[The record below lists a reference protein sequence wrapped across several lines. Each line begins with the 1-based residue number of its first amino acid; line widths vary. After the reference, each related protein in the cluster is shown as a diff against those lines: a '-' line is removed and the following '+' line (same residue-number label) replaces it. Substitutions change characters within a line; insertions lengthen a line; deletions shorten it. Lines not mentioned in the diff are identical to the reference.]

1 MDNPVLKFADVPLD
15 RAEDRRGDPE
25 WLAGRLARDD
35 TRFIPVWRDLS
46 LIDDGHGA
54 SLPSAVIC
62 GGAAGPGGEE
72 GAAGA
77 AGVAGPD
84 DPSGEAGATGPPGT
98 GGPTGADVL
107 KASCETVF
115 LGMEEDR
122 AVFAVDLS
130 GSDEEEAVA
139 AAGGRGKFQDLWRAG
154 PSIDARGAA
163 LMAYARGMLY
173 WHRENRY
180 CGRCGHAT
188 ESLEGGRRRR
198 CTDADCG
205 RNAFPRIDPAVITL
219 VEYRPEDGRPPM
231 CLLGNHHRPPPNVFS
246 TLSGYTE
253 PGESL
258 EETVARE
265 VFEEVGVR
273 VSAACYQ
280 ASQPWPFPSSLM
292 LGFRARAETT
302 AIEVNAEELVEAR
315 WFTAE
320 EVLGFGEWG
329 DESASYALPR
339 RDSIARFLVD
349 SWVSEM
355 TAHQVRSDR
364 LPGPK

>member
-15 RAEDRRGDPE
+15 RAEERRGDPE
-25 WLAGRLARDD
+25 WLAGRMARDD
-35 TRFIPVWRDLS
+35 TRFIPVWRDLN
-46 LIDDGHGA
+46 LIDDSHGA

-62 GGAAGPGGEE
+62 GGPADPGGPV
-72 GAAGA
+72 
-77 AGVAGPD
+77 GVAGPD
-84 DPSGEAGATGPPGT
+84 DPSGAAGVASLAGPDEPI
-98 GGPTGADVL
+98 GPTAADVITS
-107 KASCETVF
+107 SCETVF
-115 LGMEEDR
+115 LGREGGR

-130 GSDEEEAVA
+130 EADEKEAIA
-139 AAGGRGKFQDLWRAG
+139 ATGGRGKFQDLWRAG
-154 PSIDARGAA
+154 PAIDARGAA

-188 ESLEGGRRRR
+188 ESREGGCRRR
-198 CTDADCG
+198 CTNADCG
-205 RNAFPRIDPAVITL
+205 RNAFPRIDPAVIML

-273 VSAACYQ
+273 VSAANYQ

-302 AIEVNAEELVEAR
+302 AIEVNPEELVEAR

-320 EVLGFGEWG
+320 EVRGFGEWG
-329 DESASYALPR
+329 DESVACALPR

-349 SWVSEM
+349 SWVSEV
-355 TAHQVRSDR
+355 TEH
-364 LPGPK
+364 

>member
-15 RAEDRRGDPE
+15 RVEERRGDPE
-25 WLAGRLARDD
+25 WLAGRLALDD
-35 TRFIPVWRDLS
+35 TCFIPVWRDLS
-46 LIDDGHGA
+46 LIDDERGA

-62 GGAAGPGGEE
+62 GGSSAAS
-72 GAAGA
+72 GAT
-77 AGVAGPD
+77 GVAGPD
-84 DPSGEAGATGPPGT
+84 EPRGPS
-98 GGPTGADVL
+98 GADVL
-107 KASCETVF
+107 AASCETVF
-115 LGMEEDR
+115 LGMEGDR

-130 GSDEEEAVA
+130 GSDEEDAVA

-173 WHRENRY
+173 WHRENRF

-198 CTDADCG
+198 CTDVDCG

-273 VSAACYQ
+273 VSAAHYQ

-292 LGFRARAETT
+292 LGFRARAAST
-302 AIEVNAEELVEAR
+302 AIVVNAEELVEAR

-320 EVLGFGEWG
+320 EVRAFGEWG

-349 SWVSEM
+349 SWVSEV
-355 TAHQVRSDR
+355 TER
-364 LPGPK
+364 

>member
-15 RAEDRRGDPE
+15 RAEERRGDPE
-25 WLAGRLARDD
+25 WLAERLARDD
-35 TRFIPVWRDLS
+35 TRFIPVWRDQS
-46 LIDDGHGA
+46 LIDDGPGT

-62 GGAAGPGGEE
+62 GGSV

-77 AGVAGPD
+77 SGPSGASGRAGASGAAGPSKASGAGVLA
-84 DPSGEAGATGPPGT
+84 
-98 GGPTGADVL
+98 
-107 KASCETVF
+107 ASCETVF
-115 LGMEEDR
+115 LGMDGDR

-139 AAGGRGKFQDLWRAG
+139 AAGGRGRFQDLWRAG
-154 PSIDARGAA
+154 ASIDARGAA

-180 CGRCGHAT
+180 CGRCGSAT
-188 ESLEGGRRRR
+188 VSREGGHRRR
-198 CTDADCG
+198 CTDPDCG

-219 VEYRPEDGRPPM
+219 VEYRPDDGRPPM

-246 TLSGYTE
+246 TLSGFAE

-273 VSAACYQ
+273 VSAAYYQ

-302 AIEVNAEELVEAR
+302 AIVVSTEELLEAR

-320 EVLGFGEWG
+320 EVRGFGEWG
-329 DESASYALPR
+329 DESAAYALPR

-349 SWVSEM
+349 SWVSEV
-355 TAHQVRSDR
+355 TAR
-364 LPGPK
+364 

>member
-1 MDNPVLKFADVPLD
+1 MN
-15 RAEDRRGDPE
+15 
-25 WLAGRLARDD
+25 WDD
-35 TRFIPVWRDLS
+35 TRVIPVWRDLS
-46 LIDDGHGA
+46 LIDDGDAA

-62 GGAAGPGGEE
+62 RDPAGSAGSACPPAADLLAAGGEI
-72 GAAGA
+72 
-77 AGVAGPD
+77 
-84 DPSGEAGATGPPGT
+84 
-98 GGPTGADVL
+98 
-107 KASCETVF
+107 VF

-130 GSDEEEAVA
+130 DLEEEEAVA
-139 AAGGRGKFQDLWRAG
+139 AAGSRGRFQDLWRAG
-154 PSIDARGAA
+154 PSIDARGSA

-173 WHRENRY
+173 WHRQNRY

-188 ESLEGGRRRR
+188 ESREGGHRRR
-198 CTDADCG
+198 CANADCA

-219 VEYRPEDGRPPM
+219 VEYRPDDGQPPM

-246 TLSGYTE
+246 TLSGYAE

-273 VSAACYQ
+273 VSAAYYQ

-292 LGFRARAETT
+292 LGYRARAETT
-302 AIEVNAEELVEAR
+302 AIVVNTEELVEAR

-320 EVLGFGEWG
+320 EVRGFGEWG
-329 DESASYALPR
+329 DGSAAYALPR

-349 SWVSEM
+349 SWVSEV
-355 TAHQVRSDR
+355 TAR
-364 LPGPK
+364 

>member
-15 RAEDRRGDPE
+15 RADERRGDPE

-54 SLPSAVIC
+54 ILPSAVIC
-62 GGAAGPGGEE
+62 GSTAGLGGAVVAAGFE
-72 GAAGA
+72 GADGATGTGSPAGA
-77 AGVAGPD
+77 TGVAGPD
-84 DPSGEAGATGPPGT
+84 DPSGPA
-98 GGPTGADVL
+98 GADVL
-107 KASCETVF
+107 AASCETVF
-115 LGMEEDR
+115 LGMEGDR

-130 GSDEEEAVA
+130 GSDEEDAVA

-173 WHRENRY
+173 WHRENRF

-188 ESLEGGRRRR
+188 ESREGGRRRR
-198 CTDADCG
+198 CMDADCG
-205 RNAFPRIDPAVITL
+205 RNTFPRIDPAVITL

-246 TLSGYTE
+246 TLSGFTE

-273 VSAACYQ
+273 VSAANYQ

-302 AIEVNAEELVEAR
+302 SIEVNPEELVEAR
-315 WFTAE
+315 WFTAD

-329 DESASYALPR
+329 DESAPYALPR

-349 SWVSEM
+349 SWVSE
-355 TAHQVRSDR
+355 VIES
-364 LPGPK
+364 

>member
-15 RAEDRRGDPE
+15 RAEDRRGDPK

-54 SLPSAVIC
+54 SLPSA
-62 GGAAGPGGEE
+62 E
-72 GAAGA
+72 
-77 AGVAGPD
+77 
-84 DPSGEAGATGPPGT
+84 
-98 GGPTGADVL
+98 DVL
-107 KASCETVF
+107 ADGCETVF
-115 LGMEEDR
+115 LGLEGDR
-122 AVFAVDLS
+122 AFFAVDLS
-130 GSDEEEAVA
+130 GSDEAEAVA
-139 AAGGRGKFQDLWRAG
+139 AAGGRGRFQDLWRAG
-154 PSIDARGAA
+154 PSINAREAA

-188 ESLEGGRRRR
+188 VSREGGRRRR

-205 RNAFPRIDPAVITL
+205 RNAFPRIDPAVIAL

-273 VSAACYQ
+273 VNAAHYQ

-302 AIEVNAEELVEAR
+302 EIVVNREELAEAR
-315 WFTAE
+315 WFTAD
-320 EVLGFGEWG
+320 EVRTFGEWG
-329 DESASYALPR
+329 DETAACALPR
-339 RDSIARFLVD
+339 RDSIARYLVD
-349 SWVSEM
+349 SWVSE
-355 TAHQVRSDR
+355 VSDR
-364 LPGPK
+364 

>member
-15 RAEDRRGDPE
+15 RAEERRGDPE

-54 SLPSAVIC
+54 TLPSAVIC
-62 GGAAGPGGEE
+62 GGTAGGGAEV
-72 GAAGA
+72 AAGA
-77 AGVAGPD
+77 EGADGATGTGSP
-84 DPSGEAGATGPPGT
+84 AGATDT
-98 GGPTGADVL
+98 AGADVL
-107 KASCETVF
+107 AASCETVF
-115 LGMEEDR
+115 LGMEGDR

-139 AAGGRGKFQDLWRAG
+139 AAGGRGTFQDLWRAG

-188 ESLEGGRRRR
+188 ETREGGRRRR
-198 CTDADCG
+198 CMDADCG

-246 TLSGYTE
+246 TLSGFTE

-273 VSAACYQ
+273 VSAANYQ

-302 AIEVNAEELVEAR
+302 DIEVNTEELVEAQ

-349 SWVSEM
+349 SWVSE
-355 TAHQVRSDR
+355 VIES
-364 LPGPK
+364 

>member
-1 MDNPVLKFADVPLD
+1 MDNPVLKFADVPLN
-15 RAEDRRGDPE
+15 RVEERRGDPE
-25 WLAGRLARDD
+25 WLAGRLTRDD
-35 TRFIPVWRDLS
+35 TRVIPVWRNLS
-46 LIDDGHGA
+46 LIDDGHGT
-54 SLPSAVIC
+54 SLPSAVVC
-62 GGAAGPGGEE
+62 GGPAA
-72 GAAGA
+72 
-77 AGVAGPD
+77 
-84 DPSGEAGATGPPGT
+84 PS
-98 GGPTGADVL
+98 GADVL
-107 KASCETVF
+107 AAGCETVF
-115 LGMEEDR
+115 MGMDGDH

-130 GSDEEEAVA
+130 DSEEGEAVA
-139 AAGGRGKFQDLWRAG
+139 ATGGRGTFQDLWRAG

-188 ESLEGGRRRR
+188 ESREGGSRRR
-198 CTDADCG
+198 CTDANCG

-273 VSAACYQ
+273 VSASYYQ

-302 AIEVNAEELVEAR
+302 AILVNPDELVEAR

-320 EVLGFGEWG
+320 EVRGFGEWG
-329 DESASYALPR
+329 DESAPHALPR

-355 TAHQVRSDR
+355 TAR
-364 LPGPK
+364 

>member
-15 RAEDRRGDPE
+15 RVEERRGDPE
-25 WLAGRLARDD
+25 WLAGRLVRDD
-35 TRFIPVWRDLS
+35 TRFIPVWHDLS
-46 LIDDGHGA
+46 LIDDGLGA
-54 SLPSAVIC
+54 SLPSAVVC
-62 GGAAGPGGEE
+62 GGSSDAAGATGVAGPGGVAEPV
-72 GAAGA
+72 
-77 AGVAGPD
+77 GVA
-84 DPSGEAGATGPPGT
+84 DPV
-98 GGPTGADVL
+98 GADVL
-107 KASCETVF
+107 TASCETVF
-115 LGMEEDR
+115 LGMEGDR

-130 GSDEEEAVA
+130 GTGEEEAVA
-139 AAGGRGKFQDLWRAG
+139 AAGGLGKFQDLWRAG

-173 WHRENRY
+173 WHRENRF

-219 VEYRPEDGRPPM
+219 VDYRPEDGRPPM

-258 EETVARE
+258 EETVVRE

-273 VSAACYQ
+273 VSASYYQ

-302 AIEVNAEELVEAR
+302 AIVVNAEELVEAR

-329 DESASYALPR
+329 DESVACALPR

-349 SWVSEM
+349 SWVAEV
-355 TAHQVRSDR
+355 TAR
-364 LPGPK
+364 

>member
-15 RAEDRRGDPE
+15 RAEERRGDPE

-54 SLPSAVIC
+54 TLPSAVIC
-62 GGAAGPGGEE
+62 GGTAGLGGAEVADGFE
-72 GAAGA
+72 GADGATGTGSPAGA
-77 AGVAGPD
+77 TGVAGPD
-84 DPSGEAGATGPPGT
+84 DPSGPS
-98 GGPTGADVL
+98 GADVL
-107 KASCETVF
+107 AASCETVF
-115 LGMEEDR
+115 LGMEGGPCRFRGGPLE
-122 AVFAVDLS
+122 

-139 AAGGRGKFQDLWRAG
+139 AAGGRGKYQDLWRAG

-173 WHRENRY
+173 WHRENRF

-188 ESLEGGRRRR
+188 ESREGGRRRR

-246 TLSGYTE
+246 TLSGFTE

-273 VSAACYQ
+273 VSAANYQ

-302 AIEVNAEELVEAR
+302 DDRGEPGGTRGGTVVHR
-315 WFTAE
+315 RGSP
-320 EVLGFGEWG
+320 GF
-329 DESASYALPR
+329 R
-339 RDSIARFLVD
+339 RV
-349 SWVSEM
+349 
-355 TAHQVRSDR
+355 
-364 LPGPK
+364 G

>member
-1 MDNPVLKFADVPLD
+1 MDNPVLKFADVPLNRVEERSSEPD
-15 RAEDRRGDPE
+15 
-25 WLAGRLARDD
+25 WLAGRLTRDD

-54 SLPSAVIC
+54 SLPTAVVC
-62 GGAAGPGGEE
+62 GSLAGASGAA
-72 GAAGA
+72 
-77 AGVAGPD
+77 
-84 DPSGEAGATGPPGT
+84 DPSGASVAPDPSVASGA
-98 GGPTGADVL
+98 AVL
-107 KASCETVF
+107 AASCETVF
-115 LGMEEDR
+115 LGMEGDR

-130 GSDEEEAVA
+130 DSAEEEAVA
-139 AAGGRGKFQDLWRAG
+139 TAGGRGTFQDLWRAG

-180 CGRCGHAT
+180 CGRCGQAT
-188 ESLEGGRRRR
+188 ESREGGRRRR

-273 VSAACYQ
+273 VGAAYYQ

-292 LGFRARAETT
+292 LGFRALAETT
-302 AIEVNAEELVEAR
+302 DIVVNTEELVEAR
-315 WFTAE
+315 WFTAD
-320 EVLGFGEWG
+320 EVRGFGEWG
-329 DESASYALPR
+329 DESAAYALPR
-339 RDSIARFLVD
+339 RDSIARFMVD
-349 SWVSEM
+349 SWVSEVE
-355 TAHQVRSDR
+355 AR
-364 LPGPK
+364 

>member
-15 RAEDRRGDPE
+15 RAEERRGDPE
-25 WLAGRLARDD
+25 WLAERLVRDD
-35 TRFIPVWRDLS
+35 ARFIPVWRDLS
-46 LIDDGHGA
+46 LIDDGRGA

-62 GGAAGPGGEE
+62 GGTAGPDGEE

-77 AGVAGPD
+77 DGVAGPD
-84 DPSGEAGATGPPGT
+84 DPSGPS
-98 GGPTGADVL
+98 GADVL
-107 KASCETVF
+107 AASCETVF

-130 GSDEEEAVA
+130 EADEEEAVA

-188 ESLEGGRRRR
+188 ESLEGGRRR

-219 VEYRPEDGRPPM
+219 VEYRPEDGGPPM

-273 VSAACYQ
+273 VSAARYQ

-292 LGFRARAETT
+292 LGFRARAEST

-329 DESASYALPR
+329 DESVAYALPR

-349 SWVSEM
+349 SWVSEV
-355 TAHQVRSDR
+355 TEH
-364 LPGPK
+364 

>member
-1 MDNPVLKFADVPLD
+1 MDNPVLRFADVPLD
-15 RAEDRRGDPE
+15 RAEERRGDTE
-25 WLAGRLARDD
+25 WLAGRLALDD

-62 GGAAGPGGEE
+62 GGTAG
-72 GAAGA
+72 
-77 AGVAGPD
+77 
-84 DPSGEAGATGPPGT
+84 S
-98 GGPTGADVL
+98 DVL

-115 LGMEEDR
+115 LGMEGDR

-130 GSDEEEAVA
+130 GSDEEEAVV
-139 AAGGRGKFQDLWRAG
+139 AAGGRGTFQDLWRAG

-163 LMAYARGMLY
+163 LMAFARGMLY

-180 CGRCGHAT
+180 CGRCGHVT
-188 ESLEGGRRRR
+188 ESREGGRRRR
-198 CTDADCG
+198 CSDAECG

-246 TLSGYTE
+246 TLSGFTE

-265 VFEEVGVR
+265 VFEEVGVH
-273 VSAACYQ
+273 VSAVYYQ

-302 AIEVNAEELVEAR
+302 AIVVNTEELMEAR

-320 EVLGFGEWG
+320 EVRGFGEWG
-329 DESASYALPR
+329 DESVACALPR

-349 SWVSEM
+349 SWVSE
-355 TAHQVRSDR
+355 VSDR
-364 LPGPK
+364 

>member
-25 WLAGRLARDD
+25 WLEGRLARDD

-54 SLPSAVIC
+54 TLPSAVIC
-62 GGAAGPGGEE
+62 GGTDGLGGVE

-77 AGVAGPD
+77 PGPTGVAGRA
-84 DPSGEAGATGPPGT
+84 DPADAHDP
-98 GGPTGADVL
+98 DVL
-107 KASCETVF
+107 AVSCETVF
-115 LGMEEDR
+115 LGMEGDR

-139 AAGGRGKFQDLWRAG
+139 AAGGRGTFQDLWRAG

-188 ESLEGGRRRR
+188 ESREGGRRRR
-198 CTDADCG
+198 CMDADCG

-246 TLSGYTE
+246 TLSGFTE

-273 VSAACYQ
+273 VSAANYQ

-302 AIEVNAEELVEAR
+302 SIEVNPEELVEAR
-315 WFTAE
+315 WFTAD

-329 DESASYALPR
+329 DESVALCP
-339 RDSIARFLVD
+339 A
-349 SWVSEM
+349 
-355 TAHQVRSDR
+355 
-364 LPGPK
+364 PP

>member
-15 RAEDRRGDPE
+15 RVEDRRSDPE
-25 WLAGRLARDD
+25 WLAGRLALDD
-35 TRFIPVWRDLS
+35 TRYIPVWRDLS
-46 LIDDGHGA
+46 LIDDGQGA

-62 GGAAGPGGEE
+62 GGQ
-72 GAAGA
+72 AGA
-77 AGVAGPD
+77 LDTADAAD
-84 DPSGEAGATGPPGT
+84 SSGAV
-98 GGPTGADVL
+98 GADVL
-107 KASCETVF
+107 AASCETVF
-115 LGMEEDR
+115 LGMEGDR

-180 CGRCGHAT
+180 CGRCGHVT
-188 ESLEGGRRRR
+188 ESREGGRRRR
-198 CTDADCG
+198 CTNAECG

-219 VEYRPEDGRPPM
+219 VEYRPEDGRAPM

-246 TLSGYTE
+246 TLSGFTE

-265 VFEEVGVR
+265 VFEEVGVH
-273 VSAACYQ
+273 VSAAHYQ

-302 AIEVNAEELVEAR
+302 AIVVNTEELVEAH

-320 EVLGFGEWG
+320 EVRGFGEWG
-329 DESASYALPR
+329 DESASHALPR

-349 SWVSEM
+349 SWVSEV
-355 TAHQVRSDR
+355 TDR
-364 LPGPK
+364 

>member
-15 RAEDRRGDPE
+15 RADERRGDPE

-46 LIDDGHGA
+46 LIDDGRGA
-54 SLPSAVIC
+54 ILPSAVIC
-62 GGAAGPGGEE
+62 GGPAGKC
-72 GAAGA
+72 GA
-77 AGVAGPD
+77 D
-84 DPSGEAGATGPPGT
+84 DPGEAV
-98 GGPTGADVL
+98 GADGPSGAPATDVL
-107 KASCETVF
+107 AASCETVF
-115 LGMEEDR
+115 LGMEGDR

-130 GSDEEEAVA
+130 GSDEEKAVE
-139 AAGGRGKFQDLWRAG
+139 AAGGRGTFQDLWRAG

-163 LMAYARGMLY
+163 LMAFARGMLY

-188 ESLEGGRRRR
+188 ESREGGRRRR
-198 CTDADCG
+198 CTNGDCG

-246 TLSGYTE
+246 TLSGFTE

-265 VFEEVGVR
+265 VFEEVGVH
-273 VSAACYQ
+273 VSAAYYQ

-292 LGFRARAETT
+292 LGFRARAVST
-302 AIEVNAEELVEAR
+302 AIVVNTEELVEAR
-315 WFTAE
+315 WFTAD
-320 EVLGFGEWG
+320 EVRGFGEWG
-329 DESASYALPR
+329 DESVACALPR
-339 RDSIARFLVD
+339 RDSIARYLVD
-349 SWVSEM
+349 SWVSEV
-355 TAHQVRSDR
+355 TDR
-364 LPGPK
+364 

>member
-15 RAEDRRGDPE
+15 RAEERRGDPE
-25 WLAGRLARDD
+25 WIAGRLVRDD
-35 TRFIPVWRDLS
+35 TRYIPVWRDLS

-54 SLPSAVIC
+54 ILPTAVIC
-62 GGAAGPGGEE
+62 EGQAGG
-72 GAAGA
+72 
-77 AGVAGPD
+77 V
-84 DPSGEAGATGPPGT
+84 STV
-98 GGPTGADVL
+98 GADVL
-107 KASCETVF
+107 TASCETVF
-115 LGMEEDR
+115 LGMEGDR

-154 PSIDARGAA
+154 SSIDARGAA

-188 ESLEGGRRRR
+188 ESREGGHRRR
-198 CTDADCG
+198 CTDTDCG

-265 VFEEVGVR
+265 VFEEVGVH
-273 VSAACYQ
+273 VSAAYYQ

-302 AIEVNAEELVEAR
+302 AIVVNPDELLAAR

-320 EVLGFGEWG
+320 EVRGFGEWG
-329 DESASYALPR
+329 DESASCALPR

-349 SWVSEM
+349 SWVSEV
-355 TAHQVRSDR
+355 TA
-364 LPGPK
+364 L

>member
-15 RAEDRRGDPE
+15 RVEERRGDPE
-25 WLAGRLARDD
+25 WLAGRLVRDD

-46 LIDDGHGA
+46 LIDDGRGA

-62 GGAAGPGGEE
+62 GVPTGPGDPS
-72 GAAGA
+72 GA
-77 AGVAGPD
+77 AGPD
-84 DPSGEAGATGPPGT
+84 DPSGAAGPINPP
-98 GGPTGADVL
+98 GADVL
-107 KASCETVF
+107 AASCETVF
-115 LGMEEDR
+115 LGMEGDR

-130 GSDEEEAVA
+130 DAGEGEAVA
-139 AAGGRGKFQDLWRAG
+139 VAGGRGSFQDLWRAG

-188 ESLEGGRRRR
+188 ESREGGRRRR
-198 CTDADCG
+198 CTNAECG
-205 RNAFPRIDPAVITL
+205 RNAFPRIDPAVIML

-273 VSAACYQ
+273 VSAAYYQ

-292 LGFRARAETT
+292 LGFRARAEST
-302 AIEVNAEELVEAR
+302 AIHVNAEELLEAR

-320 EVLGFGEWG
+320 EVRGFGEWG
-329 DESASYALPR
+329 DESVACALPR

-349 SWVSEM
+349 SWVSEV
-355 TAHQVRSDR
+355 TAH
-364 LPGPK
+364 

>member
-15 RAEDRRGDPE
+15 RAEGRRGDPE
-25 WLAGRLARDD
+25 WLAGQLARDD
-35 TRFIPVWRDLS
+35 TRFIPVWRDLN
-46 LIDDGHGA
+46 LIDDGHGT

-62 GGAAGPGGEE
+62 GGP
-72 GAAGA
+72 AGA
-77 AGVAGPD
+77 AGPT
-84 DPSGEAGATGPPGT
+84 DPAN
-98 GGPTGADVL
+98 ADVL
-107 KASCETVF
+107 AASCETVF
-115 LGMEEDR
+115 LGMEGDR
-122 AVFAVDLS
+122 AFFAVDLS
-130 GSDEEEAVA
+130 DSDEEEAVA
-139 AAGGRGKFQDLWRAG
+139 TAGDRGKFQDLWRAG

-188 ESLEGGRRRR
+188 VSQEGGRRRR
-198 CTDADCG
+198 CTNADCR

-246 TLSGYTE
+246 TLSGFTE

-265 VFEEVGVR
+265 VFEEVGVH
-273 VSAACYQ
+273 VSAANYQ

-292 LGFRARAETT
+292 LGFRARAVST
-302 AIEVNAEELVEAR
+302 AIVVNPEELVEAR

-320 EVLGFGEWG
+320 EVRGFGEWG
-329 DESASYALPR
+329 DESVECALPR

-349 SWVSEM
+349 SWVSE
-355 TAHQVRSDR
+355 VS
-364 LPGPK
+364 GP

>member
-1 MDNPVLKFADVPLD
+1 MDNPVLKFADVPLN
-15 RAEDRRGDPE
+15 RVEERSGDPE
-25 WLAGRLARDD
+25 WLAGRLDRDD

-46 LIDDGHGA
+46 LIDDGQGA
-54 SLPSAVIC
+54 SQPSAVIC
-62 GGAAGPGGEE
+62 GGPSGPGSPVGGS
-72 GAAGA
+72 GA
-77 AGVAGPD
+77 
-84 DPSGEAGATGPPGT
+84 SGATDPF
-98 GGPTGADVL
+98 GADVL
-107 KASCETVF
+107 AASCETVF
-115 LGMEEDR
+115 LGMEGDR

-130 GSDEEEAVA
+130 GSDEGEAVA

-188 ESLEGGRRRR
+188 ESREGGRRRR
-198 CTDADCG
+198 CTYADCG

-219 VEYRPEDGRPPM
+219 VEYHPEDGRPPM

-246 TLSGYTE
+246 TLSGFTE

-265 VFEEVGVR
+265 VFEEVGVH
-273 VSAACYQ
+273 VSAAYYQ

-292 LGFRARAETT
+292 LGFRARAVSTE
-302 AIEVNAEELVEAR
+302 IEVNAEELVEAR

-320 EVLGFGEWG
+320 EVRGFGEWG
-329 DESASYALPR
+329 DESVACALPR

-349 SWVSEM
+349 SWVSEV
-355 TAHQVRSDR
+355 TAR
-364 LPGPK
+364 